1 MVPGSCSVYRVARI
15 GTPERGFL
23 NVVPQPDA
31 RSPNLI
37 MWRSNQRVDRRR
49 RRGRGA
55 TWEEAYVECEKRV
68 TARTYA
74 VRVS

>member
-1 MVPGSCSVYRVARI
+1 MVLGSCPAYRVARI
-15 GTPERGFL
+15 GTPEQGFR
-23 NVVPQPDA
+23 NVVPQSDA
-31 RSPNLI
+31 RAPNLI

-55 TWEEAYVECEKRV
+55 TWEEPYVECEKRV

-74 VRVS
+74 VRVP